1 MSTTEIEEAQ
11 RDADDARELA
21 EEFVE
26 EATEKLAEA
35 RRLADE
41 GAEYARAA
49 AEQARREAQQLADEA
64 EQQAG
69 DADARIQAAERVRE
83 HTKASAKQTA
93 RRLQAQP
100 GNGDLGS
107 YNKPEL
113 VELAAGIGIRGTDQ
127 HDQGRARRRDCEG
140 VSLEALNGGDRM
152 RLFNRKSQVEQFLE
166 SIGDSL
172 DVPRKLPGIGSSKAL
187 KAGLLAAGG
196 LAGLTAGSAGIS
208 SLRRRGAGDDS

>member
-1 MSTTEIEEAQ
+1 M
-11 RDADDARELA
+11 
-21 EEFVE
+21 E

-83 HTKASAKQTA
+83 HTKASAKHTA
-93 RRLQAQP
+93 RRLQARP

-113 VELAAGIGIRGTDQ
+113 VELAAGIGIE
-127 HDQGRARRRDCEG
+127 GRTNMTKGELVDAIAKASR
-140 VSLEALNGGDRM
+140 
-152 RLFNRKSQVEQFLE
+152 
-166 SIGDSL
+166 
-172 DVPRKLPGIGSSKAL
+172 SK
-187 KAGLLAAGG
+187 
-196 LAGLTAGSAGIS
+196 
-208 SLRRRGAGDDS
+208 R